1 MTTFRILL
9 EYDGTRYSGWQDQ
22 KNARTVMGELKQA
35 AREIFGENVDMQGA
49 GRTDAGVHALG
60 QVMHLRVAS
69 PVRHSPDAIKRRLND
84 LIPADI
90 VILDVERA
98 ERNFHARH
106 DARSRVY
113 IYQISRRKQAFM
125 KRYVWWIKDELDVKA
140 MERAAAA
147 LVGRHDFECFRA
159 ADPSKP
165 GESTIVEVGK
175 VEIEIEEDIILFRIE
190 ASHFLWRM
198 VRRIVGVLVKVGTG
212 EVSQPDFKKLLEGRC
227 DSNLDVAAWTAPA
240 AGLFLERVRY

>member
-1 MTTFRILL
+1 VTTFRILL
-9 EYDGTRYSGWQDQ
+9 EYDGSRYSGWQDQ
-22 KNARTVMGELKQA
+22 KNARTIMGELKKA
-35 AREIFGENVDMQGA
+35 AREIFGENVEMQGA

-60 QVMHLRVAS
+60 QVMHIKVAS
-69 PVRHSPDAIKRRLND
+69 QVRHTPDTIRRRFND
-84 LIPADI
+84 LTPADI

-113 IYQISRRKQAFM
+113 IYQISTRKQAFM

-140 MERAAAA
+140 MERAAAE

-165 GESTIVEVGK
+165 GESTIVEVEK
-175 VEIEIEEDIILFRIE
+175 VEIETEEEIILFRIE

-198 VRRIVGVLVKVGTG
+198 VRRIIGVLVKVGTG
-212 EVSQPDFKKLLEGRC
+212 EVSHGDFRKLLEGRC
-227 DSNLDVAAWTAPA
+227 SPKLDVAAWTAPA
-240 AGLFLERVRY
+240 SGLFLERVRY